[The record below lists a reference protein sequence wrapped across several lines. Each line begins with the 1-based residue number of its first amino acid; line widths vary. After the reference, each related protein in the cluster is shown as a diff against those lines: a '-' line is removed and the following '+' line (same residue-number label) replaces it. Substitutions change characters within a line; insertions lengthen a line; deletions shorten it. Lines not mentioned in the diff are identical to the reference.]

1 MNART
6 SPQPQPRPQPLRAGS
21 GVVASAIAAAAI
33 VAMVVLLSGCTTN
46 PVTGRSQLMLVSET
60 AAIVA
65 SREAYVEMLAP
76 ARKEGRIDSDPR
88 TKRRVQTITER
99 VVAQAVRYRPETA
112 DWDWEI
118 SVIDDP
124 DTINA
129 FAMAGGKM
137 AIYTGIIDQLEL
149 TDDELAQIIG
159 HEIAHA
165 LSAHSAEKMS
175 IALASNLA
183 LATYAAT
190 GDRSDAAM
198 TGAALAALIAVQL
211 PNSRQME
218 AEADRIGI
226 ELAARAG
233 YRPEAAATLWGKMA
247 AKAGA
252 RQPVFLSTHPAPASR
267 QRDLAA
273 LAVQMQPLY
282 EEARR
287 RPIPTHPVR

>member
-1 MNART
+1 MNEHHPSERRA
-6 SPQPQPRPQPLRAGS
+6 LRRMPWRGALLLL
-21 GVVASAIAAAAI
+21 AALT
-33 VAMVVLLSGCTTN
+33 LLLPACSTN
-46 PVTGRSQLMLVSET
+46 PVTGRSQLMLVSEGS
-60 AAIVA
+60 AISA
-65 SREAYVEMLAP
+65 SRQAYTEMLTP
-76 ARKEGRIDSDPR
+76 ARKEGRVDSDPQ
-88 TKRRVQTITER
+88 TKARVQRITER

-112 DWDWEI
+112 DWDWEM
-118 SVIDDP
+118 SVINEP

-137 AIYTGIIDQLEL
+137 AIYTGIIEQLQL

-175 IALASNLA
+175 VALASNVA
-183 LATYAAT
+183 LAAYAAT
-190 GDRSDAAM
+190 GQRSQAAV
-198 TGAALAALIAVQL
+198 TGAALAAMVAVQL

-233 YRPEAAATLWGKMA
+233 YRPDAAASLWAKMA
-247 AKAGA
+247 AKSGAGA
-252 RQPVFLSTHPAPASR
+252 PSFLSTHPAPQSR

-273 LAVQMQPLY
+273 LAGQMQPLY
-282 EEARR
+282 EQARR
-287 RPIPTHPVR
+287 GPVPTHPVR

>member
-1 MNART
+1 MTTPAA
-6 SPQPQPRPQPLRAGS
+6 PRRRLAWPGALMLL
-21 GVVASAIAAAAI
+21 AAFA
-33 VAMVVLLSGCTTN
+33 LFLSGCTVN
-46 PVTGRSQLMLVSET
+46 PVTGRSQLMLVSES
-60 AAIVA
+60 AAISA
-65 SREAYVEMLAP
+65 SRQAYVEMLAP
-76 ARKEGRIDSDPR
+76 AREEGRIDSDPR
-88 TKRRVQTITER
+88 VKQRVQGITER

-112 DWDWEI
+112 EWDWEM
-118 SVIDDP
+118 SVIEDP
-124 DTINA
+124 DTVNA

-149 TDDELAQIIG
+149 DDDELAQIIG

-175 IALASNLA
+175 VALASNLA

-190 GDRSDAAM
+190 GERSGVAL
-198 TGAALAALIAVQL
+198 TGAALAALVAVQL

-218 AEADRIGI
+218 AEADQIGI

-233 YRPEAAATLWGKMA
+233 YRPEAAARLWGKMA
-247 AKAGA
+247 EKAA
-252 RQPVFLSTHPAPASR
+252 ASQPVFLSTHPAPASR

-273 LAVQMQPLY
+273 LAEQMQPLY

-287 RPIPTHPVR
+287 GSVPTHPVR

>member
-1 MNART
+1 MTDRVHPT
-6 SPQPQPRPQPLRAGS
+6 PRPRRRPAWPGI
-21 GVVASAIAAAAI
+21 VASL
-33 VAMVVLLSGCTTN
+33 VAVFLLLAGCSTN
-46 PVTGRSQLMLVSET
+46 PVTGRSQLMLVSESS
-60 AAIVA
+60 AISA
-65 SREAYVEMLAP
+65 SRQAYVEMLSP
-76 ARKEGRIDSDPR
+76 AREEGRVDSDPR
-88 TKRRVQTITER
+88 TKQRVIRITER

-112 DWDWEI
+112 AWDWQMA
-118 SVIDDP
+118 VIDTP

-137 AIYTGIIDQLEL
+137 AIYTGIIDQLKL
-149 TDDELAQIIG
+149 TDDELAQVIA

-175 IALASNLA
+175 VALASNLA

-190 GDRSDAAM
+190 GERSDLAL
-198 TGAALAALIAVQL
+198 TGAALAALVALQL

-218 AEADRIGI
+218 TEADRIGI

-233 YRPEAAATLWGKMA
+233 FQPEAAATLWQKMA
-247 AKAGA
+247 AKGGA

-273 LAVQMQPLY
+273 LASQVRPLY

-287 RPIPTHPVR
+287 GPIPTHPVR

>member
-1 MNART
+1 MNSRPD
-6 SPQPQPRPQPLRAGS
+6 PQPHRQPWHAGS
-21 GVVASAIAAAAI
+21 AAVAAVVAVF
-33 VAMVVLLSGCTTN
+33 VAMALLLSGCTTN

-88 TKRRVQTITER
+88 TKQRVQRITER
-99 VVAQAVRYRPETA
+99 IVAQAVRYRPETA
-112 DWDWEI
+112 DWEWEI

-190 GDRSDAAM
+190 GDRSDAAI

-273 LAVQMQPLY
+273 LAVQMRPLY
-282 EEARR
+282 EEARK

>member
-1 MNART
+1 MTART
-6 SPQPQPRPQPLRAGS
+6 GLQLRPWRWSAWPGIL
-21 GVVASAIAAAAI
+21 AS
-33 VAMVVLLSGCTTN
+33 LLALLMLPSGCTTN
-46 PVTGRSQLMLVSET
+46 PVTGRSQLMLVPEST
-60 AAIVA
+60 AITA
-65 SREAYVEMLAP
+65 SRQAYVEMLAP
-76 ARKEGRIDSDPR
+76 ARKEGRVDSDPQ
-88 TKRRVQTITER
+88 TKQRVQRITER

-112 DWDWEI
+112 AWDWEM

-137 AIYTGIIDQLEL
+137 GIYTGIIYQLKL
-149 TDDELAQIIG
+149 TDDELAHIIG

-175 IALASNLA
+175 VALASNLA

-190 GDRSDAAM
+190 GQRSDLAL
-198 TGAALAALIAVQL
+198 TGAGLAALIAVNL

-218 AEADRIGI
+218 VEADRIGI

-233 YRPEAAATLWGKMA
+233 YRPDAAATLWGKMA
-247 AKAGA
+247 AKGGA

-267 QRDLAA
+267 QRDLAT
-273 LAVQMQPLY
+273 LAAQMQPLY

-287 RPIPTHPVR
+287 GPVPTHPVR

>member
-1 MNART
+1 MNAHNPSERRA
-6 SPQPQPRPQPLRAGS
+6 PRRMPWRGALLLL
-21 GVVASAIAAAAI
+21 AALT
-33 VAMVVLLSGCTTN
+33 VLLPACTTN
-46 PVTGRSQLMLVSET
+46 PVTGRSQLMLVSESS
-60 AAIVA
+60 AISA
-65 SREAYVEMLAP
+65 SRQAYAEMLTP
-76 ARKEGRIDSDPR
+76 ARKEGRVDSDQQ
-88 TKRRVQTITER
+88 TKARVQRITER

-112 DWDWEI
+112 DWDWEM
-118 SVIDDP
+118 SVINEP

-137 AIYTGIIDQLEL
+137 AIYTGIIDQLQL

-175 IALASNLA
+175 VALASNVA
-183 LATYAAT
+183 LAAYAAT
-190 GDRSDAAM
+190 GQRSQAAV
-198 TGAALAALIAVQL
+198 TGAALAAMVAVQL

-233 YRPEAAATLWGKMA
+233 YRPDAAASLWAKMA
-247 AKAGA
+247 AKSSAGA
-252 RQPVFLSTHPAPASR
+252 PAFLSTHPAPQSR

-273 LAVQMQPLY
+273 LASQMQPLY
-282 EEARR
+282 EAARR
-287 RPIPTHPVR
+287 GPVPTHPVR

>member
-1 MNART
+1 MIARFDT
-6 SPQPQPRPQPLRAGS
+6 KPRAMQWRVWS
-21 GVVASAIAAAAI
+21 GLVASM
-33 VAMVVLLSGCTTN
+33 VAVLLLVSGCTTN
-46 PVTGRSQLMLVSET
+46 PVTGRSQLMLVSES
-60 AAIVA
+60 AAISA
-65 SREAYVEMLAP
+65 SRQAYVEMLAP
-76 ARKEGRIDSDPR
+76 AREEGRVDSDPK
-88 TKRRVQTITER
+88 TKQRVQRITER

-112 DWDWEI
+112 DWDWQM

-137 AIYTGIIDQLEL
+137 AIYTGIIDQLDL

-175 IALASNLA
+175 VALASNLA

-190 GDRSDAAM
+190 GERSGAAL
-198 TGAALAALIAVQL
+198 TGAALAAMIAVQL

-273 LAVQMQPLY
+273 LAAQMQPLY

-287 RPIPTHPVR
+287 GPIPTHPVR

>member
-1 MNART
+1 MIRT
-6 SPQPQPRPQPLRAGS
+6 LTARPQLIWQNALML
-21 GVVASAIAAAAI
+21 AALAL
-33 VAMVVLLSGCTTN
+33 VLSGCSVN
-46 PVTGRSQLMLVSET
+46 PVTGRSQLMLVSESS
-60 AAIVA
+60 AISA
-65 SREAYVEMLAP
+65 SSQAYVEMLTP
-76 ARKEGRIDSDPR
+76 ARKEGRVDSDPQ
-88 TKRRVQTITER
+88 TKQRVQRITER

-112 DWDWEI
+112 DWDWEM

-137 AIYTGIIDQLEL
+137 AIYTGIIEQLEL

-165 LSAHSAEKMS
+165 LSAHTAEKMS
-175 IALASNLA
+175 VALASNIA
-183 LATYAAT
+183 LTTYAAT
-190 GDRSDAAM
+190 GERSSVAM
-198 TGAALAALIAVQL
+198 TGAALAALVAVQL

-233 YRPEAAATLWGKMA
+233 YRPEAAATLWSKMA
-247 AKAGA
+247 EKGGA
-252 RQPVFLSTHPAPASR
+252 SQPVFLSTHPAPASR
-267 QRDLAA
+267 QSDLAA
-273 LAVQMQPLY
+273 LAAQMQPLY

-287 RPIPTHPVR
+287 SAIPTHPVR